1 MELGKSSESPNL
13 RIKYT
18 VDGEIW
24 VEPDKSILLSC
35 MTIENE
41 FAVEVLA
48 NSLDSSEAGVC
59 VLSAAVHMCK
69 LLIREQG
76 PGAILAIKNGS
87 IGDYINKYV
96 LGVMMSE
103 IPLE

>member
-1 MELGKSSESPNL
+1 MELGKSSESPDL

-18 VDGEIW
+18 TDGEIW
-24 VEPDKSILLSC
+24 VELDKGILLSC
-35 MTIENE
+35 MTIENN

-48 NSLDSSEAGVC
+48 NRIDSDEAGAC

-69 LLIREQG
+69 VLIREQG
-76 PGAILAIKNGS
+76 PGAILAIKNGA

>member
-48 NSLDSSEAGVC
+48 NSINANEAGAC
-59 VLSAAVHMCK
+59 VLSAAAHMCR

-87 IGDYINKYV
+87 IGDYINKHV
-96 LGVMMSE
+96 LSATMSE
-103 IPLE
+103 IPME